1 MLRHATWALAAG
13 LLLAAARPVWAGPPA
28 KAPDDAE
35 QLAAAIDRLIEAR
48 LKQEGARPA
57 PPADDGAFLRRLSLD
72 VVGRVPPVAEAR
84 RFLREGAPD
93 KRRRELERLL
103 DSPGYAKHFTN
114 VWRDLLLPEANA
126 DFQRRYLVP
135 GVEGWLRRHFSDNTP
150 YDKMVR
156 ELITLK
162 VASGRDAM
170 LEFQEFYR
178 GGGGDSPIGFYL
190 AKEGK
195 PENLA
200 ASTARLFLGVRLEC
214 AQCHDHPFGGWTRDE
229 FWGQAAFFAGIKG
242 PRGNF
247 YFGQLREVADRRELP
262 IPGTERV
269 AQARFLDGKEP
280 RWKYKVSAREALA
293 DWMTAKDNP
302 YFARTAVN
310 RMWGHFFGVGLVD
323 PVDDFND
330 DNPPSHPELLDELA
344 RQFVAHNYD
353 FKFLVR
359 AITLSKAYQRS
370 SAYPSADRPEVRLFA
385 CMPVKGLSPEQLYDS
400 ILEATRTRDNVPF
413 ARRAFVFGAPGQ
425 EFMQKFTAQERRTDY
440 QTSIPQALAMM
451 NSGLVS
457 AATHPTKSELLAA
470 VNEAPFMTTAGRVEA
485 LFLATL
491 CRKPTA
497 EEADK
502 LVKYVDKG
510 GAAGDKKKAL
520 ADVYWVLLNSSEFMF
535 NH

>member
-13 LLLAAARPVWAGPPA
+13 LLLTAARPGRAEPPA
-28 KAPDDAE
+28 KGPDDAAK
-35 QLAAAIDRLIEAR
+35 LAAAIDRLIEAR
-48 LKQEGARPA
+48 LKEEGVQPA
-57 PPADDGAFLRRLSLD
+57 PLADDGAFLRRLSLD
-72 VVGRVPPVAEAR
+72 VVGRVPAVSEAR
-84 RFLREGAPD
+84 RFLKAGTPD

-103 DSPGYAKHFTN
+103 DSPGYINHFTN
-114 VWRDLLLPEANA
+114 VWRDLLMPEANA

-135 GVEGWLRRHFSDNTP
+135 GVESWLRRHFTENTP

-162 VASGRDAM
+162 VTSGRDAM
-170 LEFQEFYR
+170 QEIQDLYNGR
-178 GGGGDSPIGFYL
+178 GDSPIGFYM

-242 PRGNF
+242 PRGDF
-247 YFGQLREVADRRELP
+247 YFGQLREVGDRRELP

-323 PVDDFND
+323 PVDDFTEENK
-330 DNPPSHPELLDELA
+330 PSHPELLDELA

-353 FKFLVR
+353 FKFLAR
-359 AITLSKAYQRS
+359 AITMSKAYQRS
-370 SAYPSADRPEVRLFA
+370 SAYPSADRPDARLFA

-400 ILEATRTRDNVPF
+400 ILEATRTRDNTPL
-413 ARRAFVFGAPGQ
+413 AQRAIIFGGPRQ
-425 EFMQKFTAQERRTDY
+425 EFMQKFAAQERRTDY

-451 NSGLVS
+451 NSNLVNT
-457 AATHPTKSELLAA
+457 ATHPAKSELLAA
-470 VNEAPFMTTAGRVEA
+470 VNEAPFLSTAGRVEA

-491 CRKPTA
+491 CRKPTP
-497 EEADK
+497 
-502 LVKYVDKG
+502 
-510 GAAGDKKKAL
+510 
-520 ADVYWVLLNSSEFMF
+520 
-535 NH
+535 

>member
-1 MLRHATWALAAG
+1 MQDLQDLYN
-13 LLLAAARPVWAGPPA
+13 
-28 KAPDDAE
+28 
-35 QLAAAIDRLIEAR
+35 
-48 LKQEGARPA
+48 
-57 PPADDGAFLRRLSLD
+57 
-72 VVGRVPPVAEAR
+72 GR
-84 RFLREGAPD
+84 
-93 KRRRELERLL
+93 
-103 DSPGYAKHFTN
+103 
-114 VWRDLLLPEANA
+114 
-126 DFQRRYLVP
+126 
-135 GVEGWLRRHFSDNTP
+135 
-150 YDKMVR
+150 
-156 ELITLK
+156 
-162 VASGRDAM
+162 
-170 LEFQEFYR
+170 
-178 GGGGDSPIGFYL
+178 GDSPIGFYM

-242 PRGNF
+242 PRGDF
-247 YFGQLREVADRRELP
+247 YFGQLREVGDRRELP

-323 PVDDFND
+323 PVDDFTEENK
-330 DNPPSHPELLDELA
+330 PSHPELLDELA

-353 FKFLVR
+353 FKFLAR
-359 AITLSKAYQRS
+359 AITMSKAYQRS
-370 SAYPSADRPEVRLFA
+370 SAYPSADRPDARLFA

-400 ILEATRTRDNVPF
+400 ILEATRTRDNTPL
-413 ARRAFVFGAPGQ
+413 AQRAIIFGGPRQ
-425 EFMQKFTAQERRTDY
+425 EFMQKFAAQERRTDY

-451 NSGLVS
+451 NSNLVNT
-457 AATHPTKSELLAA
+457 ATHPAKSELLAA
-470 VNEAPFMTTAGRVEA
+470 VNEAPFLSTAGRVEA

-491 CRKPTA
+491 CRKPTP

-502 LVKYVDKG
+502 LVRYVDKG

>member
-1 MLRHATWALAAG
+1 MLRHATWV
-13 LLLAAARPVWAGPPA
+13 LAAALLLTAARPACAGPP
-28 KAPDDAE
+28 DDADK
-35 QLAAAIDRLIEAR
+35 LAATIDRLIEAR
-48 LKQEGARPA
+48 LKEEGVRPA
-57 PPADDGAFLRRLSLD
+57 PIADDGAFLRRLSLD
-72 VVGRVPPVAEAR
+72 VVGRVPAVSEAR
-84 RFLREGAPD
+84 RFLKEATPD
-93 KRRRELERLL
+93 KKRRELERLL
-103 DSPGYAKHFTN
+103 DSPGYANHFTN

-126 DFQRRYLVP
+126 DFQRRFLVP
-135 GVEGWLRRHFSDNTP
+135 GVETWLRRHFSDNTP

-156 ELITLK
+156 ELITLN
-162 VASGRDAM
+162 VAPGRDGM
-170 LEFQEFYR
+170 LQYQELFR
-178 GGGGDSPIGFYL
+178 GGGDSPIGFYL

-229 FWGQAAFFAGIKG
+229 FWGQAAFFAGIRA
-242 PRGNF
+242 PNGNF
-247 YFGQLREVADRRELP
+247 YFGQLREVNDRRELP

-269 AQARFLDGKEP
+269 AQARFLDGKQP
-280 RWKYKVSAREALA
+280 RWKYKVGARESLA

-323 PVDDFND
+323 PVDDFSEENK
-330 DNPPSHPELLDELA
+330 PSHPELLDELA
-344 RQFVAHNYD
+344 RQFVAHGYD
-353 FKFLVR
+353 LKFLVR
-359 AITLSKAYQRS
+359 AITLSKTYQRG
-370 SAYPSADRPEVRLFA
+370 SAYPSADRPDTRLFA
-385 CMPVKGLSPEQLYDS
+385 CVPVKGLSPEQLYDS
-400 ILEATRTRDNVPF
+400 ILEATRTRDNTPF
-413 ARRAFVFGAPGQ
+413 ARRAVVFGGPRQ
-425 EFMQKFTAQERRTDY
+425 EFVQKFAAQERRTDY

-451 NSGLVS
+451 NSNLVS

-497 EEADK
+497 EEAVK
-502 LVKYVDKG
+502 LVQYVDKG
-510 GAAGDKKKAL
+510 GAAGDRKKAL